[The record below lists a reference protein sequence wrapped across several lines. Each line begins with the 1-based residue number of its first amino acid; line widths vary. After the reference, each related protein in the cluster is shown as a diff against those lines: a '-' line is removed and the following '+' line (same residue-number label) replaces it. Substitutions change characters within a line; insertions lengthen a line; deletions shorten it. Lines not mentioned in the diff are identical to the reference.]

1 MVYFFVNENLFVE
14 DESINHFKPVN
25 FFSNQ
30 EPIMLVWLIA
40 EFGVRI
46 WAAGCR
52 SRYQA
57 WSGRL
62 RFMRRPLCIVG
73 KSILSCSR
81 FSSDIGFTWINSCHF
96 KEDIWELVNFRGVSL
111 LITYWWRRCFVFIW
125 QFSLIHHYSNKVH
138 YKRCRNCWDMQS

>member
-1 MVYFFVNENLFVE
+1 MIIIIFGIIFCKRESMFVE
-14 DESINHFKPVN
+14 DERINHLKPVN

-73 KSILSCSR
+73 KSILSCFR
-81 FSSDIGFTWINSCHF
+81 VSSDIGFTWINSCHF
-96 KEDIWELVNFRGVSL
+96 KEDIWEFNQLSWGLCKL
-111 LITYWWRRCFVFIW
+111 LIDEDVVSCLLDSF
-125 QFSLIHHYSNKVH
+125 L
-138 YKRCRNCWDMQS
+138 

>member
-1 MVYFFVNENLFVE
+1 
-14 DESINHFKPVN
+14 
-25 FFSNQ
+25 
-30 EPIMLVWLIA
+30 MLVWLIA

-73 KSILSCSR
+73 KSILSCPDSVLILD
-81 FSSDIGFTWINSCHF
+81 SLESIHATLKKTYENLINV
-96 KEDIWELVNFRGVSL
+96 LGVSVNYL
-111 LITYWWRRCFVFIW
+111 LMKTLFRVY
-125 QFSLIHHYSNKVH
+125 
-138 YKRCRNCWDMQS
+138 

>member
-1 MVYFFVNENLFVE
+1 MIIIIFGIIFCKRESMFVE
-14 DESINHFKPVN
+14 DESINHLKPVN

-73 KSILSCSR
+73 KSILSCFR
-81 FSSDIGFTWINSCHF
+81 VSSDIGFT
-96 KEDIWELVNFRGVSL
+96 
-111 LITYWWRRCFVFIW
+111 
-125 QFSLIHHYSNKVH
+125 
-138 YKRCRNCWDMQS
+138 